1 MTTASLKQ
9 EMVKETEPRAKKRD
23 IAIVVPAYNESTNLE
38 LFRDAVHTVIK
49 DMDQYNWKFVFVND
63 GSVDDTWEVVQ
74 HLATEDSRI
83 QGVSLS
89 RNFGKEIALTA
100 GVEALENIDA
110 VILMDAD
117 LQHPPPLIEEMVA
130 KWEEGFQVVA
140 TQRSAIEYSW
150 FREWGSRAFYY
161 LLNKFS
167 EVKIQPKAADFRLLD
182 REVLKVL
189 RNFQERTRFFRGLVD
204 WMGFKKTYIQ
214 FVAPAR
220 AGGESSF
227 SLRALID
234 LAINSFTSFSLLPL
248 RITGWLGLIV
258 LAFGVGTL
266 IFMVITGPVLH
277 LTHYTALAYFVV
289 FNTVLTGVV
298 LAALGMMAL
307 YIGNIHTEVAR
318 RPLYIVDKRVGF
330 KHE

>member
-1 MTTASLKQ
+1 
-9 EMVKETEPRAKKRD
+9 
-23 IAIVVPAYNESTNLE
+23 
-38 LFRDAVHTVIK
+38 
-49 DMDQYNWKFVFVND
+49 
-63 GSVDDTWEVVQ
+63 
-74 HLATEDSRI
+74 
-83 QGVSLS
+83 
-89 RNFGKEIALTA
+89 
-100 GVEALENIDA
+100 
-110 VILMDAD
+110 MDAD

-189 RNFQERTRFFRGLVD
+189 RNFQERTQFSVG
-204 WMGFKKTYIQ
+204 WSTGWGSKTYIQ

-330 KHE
+330 NHE